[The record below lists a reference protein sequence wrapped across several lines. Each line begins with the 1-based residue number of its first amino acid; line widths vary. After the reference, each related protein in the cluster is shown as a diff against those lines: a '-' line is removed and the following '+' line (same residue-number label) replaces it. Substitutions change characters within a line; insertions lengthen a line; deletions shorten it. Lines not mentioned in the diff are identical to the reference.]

1 MREITIPDVPS
12 GGTLHVVSKA
22 LGRVNTGST
31 CTTPGCAPIVQG
43 EDSKG
48 GTPAGRIVISRNE
61 VLMDRS
67 SGVIEGPTS
76 VSRPG
81 NLKPGWEEQIFLI
94 NRLIK
99 PKSVLIANI
108 EDFGGSNGLPMVQA
122 VRVHPAGGRATFVI
136 RNIAT
141 HPADQVDGR
150 YSVTWSIFN

>member
-1 MREITIPDVPS
+1 MVVLSARQDWRGTKTSKTMPSSQFVALLISLTLITVAASITARFNPTTIDSPPGVREITIPDVPS

-81 NLKPGWEEQIFLI
+81 NLKPGWEVRLAPTLLPPRSLI
-94 NRLIK
+94 R
-99 PKSVLIANI
+99 
-108 EDFGGSNGLPMVQA
+108 
-122 VRVHPAGGRATFVI
+122 
-136 RNIAT
+136 
-141 HPADQVDGR
+141 
-150 YSVTWSIFN
+150 